1 MQDRE
6 RLMEGIVLIVK
17 SCELMTR
24 RLKLNNSHC
33 TNDCHRVDLA
43 KKHDVRY
50 SHRNSWNE
58 GYKRCRNCEVY
69 IRDGSNK
76 CFCCNRRLA
85 IRPRNAKYKK
95 ILQEKQ
101 GVKRY

>member
-1 MQDRE
+1 M
-6 RLMEGIVLIVK
+6 I
-17 SCELMTR
+17 R
-24 RLKLNNSHC
+24 RLVLDKNCSGACENSY
-33 TNDCHRVDLA
+33 LI
-43 KKHDVRY
+43 KKHDVRF
-50 SHRNSWNE
+50 SHRNSWSE
-58 GYKRCRNCEVY
+58 GYFRCRNCEIY
-69 IRDGSNK
+69 IKDGSSK